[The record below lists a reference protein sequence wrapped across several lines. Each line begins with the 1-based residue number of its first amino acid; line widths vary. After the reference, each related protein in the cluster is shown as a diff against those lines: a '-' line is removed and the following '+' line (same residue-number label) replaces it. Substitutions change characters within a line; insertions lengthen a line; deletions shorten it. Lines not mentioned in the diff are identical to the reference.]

1 MAKMTKI
8 QKMLTR
14 AFENNEWE
22 TDYSI
27 QDEVNFIKEL
37 TDDPIEIICFFDDK
51 YQDHE
56 EIRFNRKTM
65 TLEYI

>member
-1 MAKMTKI
+1 MSKKV
-8 QKMLTR
+8 QKFLNR
-14 AFENNEWE
+14 AFENNDFE

-27 QDEVNFIKEL
+27 QDEVNFIKAL
-37 TDDPIEIICFFDDK
+37 TDDPIEIICFFDNK